1 MNNTNLH
8 HFTDKM
14 YLVTFEMS
22 QGLGNKK
29 YGIVQVFNKPQA
41 AQHHL
46 KKLIKEQE
54 KQDFFERSKTSYGLK
69 IVDLSNPLTTEL
81 FRYNYWPVHQ
91 HHLISIL

>member
-1 MNNTNLH
+1 MNTTKNLH

-22 QGLGNKK
+22 QGLGNMK
-29 YGIVQVFNKPQA
+29 YGIVQVFNKPKA
-41 AQHHL
+41 AQHYL
-46 KKLIKEQE
+46 NKLIKEQE

-81 FRYNYWPVHQ
+81 FRYNY
-91 HHLISIL
+91 